1 MRLDRLPVGEALV
14 GFLAV
19 ALIVTFLL
27 ARREL
32 PSSSTADAGASAS
45 AGASATPGGSTAPGG
60 LEITMTDNK
69 FDNADLTAAAGASAT
84 INIKNNGTA
93 VHNVHIAGANGQFG
107 ALYCT
112 AAGPDPCSNPKAVPG
127 GSTATLTFT
136 VPSTPG
142 AKIPY
147 RCDFHPIE
155 MSGTITVQ

>member
-19 ALIVTFLL
+19 ALIATFLL
-27 ARREL
+27 AHREL
-32 PSSSTADAGASAS
+32 PGSSTADAGASPS
-45 AGASATPGGSTAPGG
+45 AGASATPTGSSASGG

-69 FDNADLTAAAGASAT
+69 FDNTDLTATAGASVT

-93 VHNVHIAGANGQFG
+93 VHNLHVAGANGQFG
-107 ALYCT
+107 SQYCT

-136 VPSTPG
+136 VPNTPG

-147 RCDFHPIE
+147 RCDFHSTE

>member
-19 ALIVTFLL
+19 VLIATFLL

-32 PSSSTADAGASAS
+32 PASSTAGAGASAS
-45 AGASATPGGSTAPGG
+45 AGASATPAVSTAPGG

-69 FDNADLTAAAGASAT
+69 FDNTELTAAAGATVT
-84 INIKNNGTA
+84 INIKNSGTA
-93 VHNVHIAGANGQFG
+93 VHNLHVAGANGQFG
-107 ALYCT
+107 AQYCT
-112 AAGPDPCSNPKAVPG
+112 TNGADPCSNPNRLAA

-136 VPSTPG
+136 VPNTPG

-147 RCDFHPIE
+147 RCDFHPTD
-155 MSGTITVQ
+155 MNGTITVK

>member
-69 FDNADLTAAAGASAT
+69 FDNTELSAAAGASVT
-84 INIKNNGTA
+84 INIKNSGTA
-93 VHNVHIAGANGQFG
+93 VHNLHIAGANGQFG
-107 ALYCT
+107 AQYCT

-127 GSTATLTFT
+127 GSAATLTFT

-147 RCDFHPIE
+147 RCDFHSSE